1 MQRQTSSSA
10 RVFAPLALA
19 IFLVALFIVVSGSLG
34 GGTDGDVIDTGA
46 PANSTK
52 DKSKDDEPLGS
63 ETTTAP
69 VTPKKDSYTVREGDT
84 LDGIAV
90 KMGVPVER
98 IEELNPSLD
107 PRALT
112 PGTTLELTE

>member
-1 MQRQTSSSA
+1 MQRRSSSSA
-10 RVFAPLALA
+10 RIFAPLALA
-19 IFLVALFIVVSGSLG
+19 VFLVVLFIVVSGSLG
-34 GGTDGDVIDTGA
+34 GGPEGDVIDTGA

-52 DKSKDDEPLGS
+52 GKSKDEPLGS

-90 KMGVPVER
+90 KMGVPVEQ

-112 PGTTLELTE
+112 PGTKLELTE